1 MKVLFLIDSL
11 IGYGAEKSLLEIII
25 RFKNINA
32 IVVHLF
38 EGDQLKGKL
47 EKNGVKVYSLN
58 LKQSQNSR
66 KTVKILSSIIESEN
80 PPIIHT
86 TLFKSEMAG
95 RELKRL
101 YPQILLIGSFVS
113 NSYSEFRFRQLSL
126 INQLKLLTT
135 QWRDK
140 YSAGKVDFFISN
152 SEAIKSSNA
161 KALGINEDKIVVI
174 YRGRNISFSSN
185 RKNAAILRG
194 IDLKNKRV
202 FLNVAR
208 LQQSKGQM
216 DLLRAF
222 KNFHR
227 KNSKSVLLIAGE
239 GGFREQ
245 LERYIKENSLEKVI
259 YLLGYRDDVSSLL
272 AMSNFFIF
280 PSYYEGLPGALIEA
294 ILSETPSII
303 SNIPENKECLP
314 ENTALFFDAGNIE
327 EIQNRM
333 EEALRIQDWNEKTK
347 KAKDYAILYFDINN
361 ASKQYE
367 DFYFTVRQSKFT

>member
-38 EGDQLKGKL
+38 EGDQLRGKL

-66 KTVKILSSIIESEN
+66 ETIKILSSIIESEN

-86 TLFKSEMAG
+86 TLFNSEMAG

-113 NSYSEFRFRQLSL
+113 NSYSKFRFRQLSL

-161 KALGINEDKIVVI
+161 KALGINKDKIVVI

-185 RKNAAILRG
+185 RKNGAVLRG
-194 IDLKNKRV
+194 INLKNKKV

-222 KNFHR
+222 KNFHI

-314 ENTALFFDAGNIE
+314 ENTALFFETGNIE

-333 EEALRIQDWNEKTK
+333 EEALRSQDWNEKTK
-347 KAKDYAILYFDINN
+347 KAKDYAISYFDINN

>member
-227 KNSKSVLLIAGE
+227 NNSKSVLLIAGE